1 MYYVVASNILVRISS
16 YLSWFTQ
23 DFFHLRIHLLLVH
36 FVHDDD
42 LRLYW
47 AKINE
52 IKHFN
57 LWPIRSTWDLRHQNG
72 RTHFCE
78 FSNKS
83 DFDRHSSLVSS
94 FDFSLRAMRFL
105 SSLFSTD
112 LFTQFDKATGFYTL
126 SHKRAPDLAWF
137 NTYWRFGPFC
147 FVLFSKFC
155 LHPGAQHSTRSSVE
169 IAQFTE
175 HACSIK

>member
-1 MYYVVASNILVRISS
+1 MKVKIVCILLH
-16 YLSWFTQ
+16 YLLSCFKHLCKNFKLLVLILTR
-23 DFFHLRIHLLLVH
+23 FFHLRIHLLLVH

-57 LWPIRSTWDLRHQNG
+57 LWPIRSTWDSRHQNG

-83 DFDRHSSLVSS
+83 DFDRHSSLVST
-94 FDFSLRAMRFL
+94 FRAMRFL

-112 LFTQFDKATGFYTL
+112 LFTQFDEATGFYTL
-126 SHKRAPDLAWF
+126 CHKRAPDLAWF
-137 NTYWRFGPFC
+137 RKY
-147 FVLFSKFC
+147 
-155 LHPGAQHSTRSSVE
+155 
-169 IAQFTE
+169 
-175 HACSIK
+175 